1 MKKRPHSPTAA
12 LPSKRSRKPIGF
24 RLARPSPMNS
34 QPSALSNSSLFITLS
49 QPDERRVTV
58 ASQPRIIASTSS
70 PSMTTSTSANVSE
83 PEIMTEST
91 AELEPTPEPQ
101 FVKPKR
107 NRKTKNA
114 VFIPPISYA

>member
-1 MKKRPHSPTAA
+1 M
-12 LPSKRSRKPIGF
+12 
-24 RLARPSPMNS
+24 M
-34 QPSALSNSSLFITLS
+34 
-49 QPDERRVTV
+49 
-58 ASQPRIIASTSS
+58 
-70 PSMTTSTSANVSE
+70 TSTSASVSEPEIMTASVSE

-114 VFIPPISYA
+114 VFISPKSYA